1 MRRREFI
8 AGLGSVAA
16 WPVAVQAQQRAVPVV
31 GILGST
37 TAVASAPVVSA
48 FMQGLKDPGFV
59 EGQNMAIVAHWAN
72 DRNYPDSSI

>member
-1 MRRREFI
+1 MKRRQFI

-37 TAVASAPVVSA
+37 TAVASAPVVSDRW
-48 FMQGLKDPGFV
+48 GLFFEVPYGLS
-59 EGQNMAIVAHWAN
+59 QSMARCILV
-72 DRNYPDSSI
+72 SIS